1 MSNSN
6 VTGDPLN
13 FAQDGDSSSSENSEG
28 EGDELEREASD
39 KEKTSIPLPL
49 PDLDRLTSP
58 SATLSSVF
66 SNPYKEA
73 EEAKLDILKRHVS
86 KLAPDEKPSPQH
98 YRTKYRKRN
107 STVAR
112 GGRGFTEATPTGDGN
127 HLGLFGEDD
136 SSVSEFGVER
146 KRKQRSGVS
155 GTLMPPKKYLKS
167 YEKIQAEERP
177 WTVRTL
183 PNT

>member
-1 MSNSN
+1 MYIR
-6 VTGDPLN
+6 VRTLLL
-13 FAQDGDSSSSENSEG
+13 SEDSEG
-28 EGDELEREASD
+28 EGDELERKASD
-39 KEKTSIPLPL
+39 KEKTSFPLPL

-73 EEAKLDILKRHVS
+73 EEAKLAILKRHVS
-86 KLAPDEKPSPQH
+86 ELAPDEPQH
-98 YRTKYRKRN
+98 HRTKYRKRN
-107 STVAR
+107 RGVAS
-112 GGRGFTEATPTGDGN
+112 GGRGFSEATPTGDGN
-127 HLGLFGEDD
+127 RLDLFGEDD

-155 GTLMPPKKYLKS
+155 GTMVPPKKYLKS